1 MDEFHPVVLA
11 ADSTDLQANT
21 LSRISDAFTLGA
33 PAAAISGAMS
43 IYNTFLD
50 YAGQDVI
57 ETEAAVRRY
66 AGEEIGDY
74 YAEHKAG
81 ADLVGFVAGAVL
93 PASLATKGIQLARS
107 GAAVGSFGEALGYT
121 ASRKNYWLKE
131 ALKETAAD
139 GGTVK
144 SILQSS
150 ARRKQ
155 LGWEVADQALIGT
168 AQELAIV
175 ATMNDSPLFDN
186 ATAGDFAWNIALGTG
201 LAGTIGGGLG
211 SLAAKGILKNAAREV
226 QAELRRV
233 DTIYDPAQTG
243 LMKGT
248 EIGAY
253 LDNMLTRPD
262 GLETIGF
269 KYQYDGKR
277 YTQNLD
283 IGAPIAAARD
293 KATKVAQQE
302 IAIKF
307 NELAAGDAAVGQ
319 AYSNFVLNGIDAAR
333 QAGKSPDEIVE
344 LLHGYLNNIER
355 IEAVDID
362 RMAMDARKFYVNL
375 KPTGETATAPGGI
388 TSLNELRISSEE
400 GVFTYIIKDQSAP
413 RWKSER
419 NIASADDFEIG
430 RLVGRVRADT
440 IRVQAAELQ
449 PEYRGAGHGVA
460 AYANLADEAARLG
473 KKLTSD
479 VEVSESAVR
488 VWEALKGRG
497 YSVVQDVGAKWEVA
511 DGTKKLISNKPVF
524 TITAVPAARPS
535 AIDKLSRAFS
545 KERTKRTSQQAY
557 IIADDVTAADLNIVR
572 MDKLGTAK
580 VKDAFKL
587 APEADAVQLL
597 DGSFRFNPAS
607 KKVLAYRETPHT
619 VRMFIDLETG
629 TLSPQTVPVF
639 GDLIK
644 QGKFVNAVDYIA
656 AGSFKQRVSGTH
668 VSKID
673 APPLEGSARFAW
685 ASKRSISELYKLTGG
700 VVNSNDIPVMQ
711 RLVELE
717 RENFDTI
724 SKFSFRE
731 GAKVVPF
738 SDVMSLRAYVED
750 ARLEILQSQ
759 LGAIGTVGKASP
771 ETRVIAA
778 NLGTTREWVEE
789 TIGNGFKPLT
799 NNMALREAGILPTEA
814 ALTPQNVAVQWNFGS
829 VPKMV
834 PEDAYRMN
842 MGPSHLATMELGIQY
857 QQMVR
862 KNVANNAVNSV
873 LGDDADLIYDLNAF
887 AASGQPLSRSATA
900 EGAGATTFGAANAD
914 YGANAKIAVQD
925 LGKNVALVTQR
936 RRDEAI
942 ATLAPHVNAI
952 RDNPAAAAE
961 LGILTTALRKSPY
974 RYVFDPEGARRLV
987 STDVA
992 STASKANVS
1001 IDEALD
1007 LLEGTGAARHSFD
1020 INDEAV
1026 AEFLAAHA
1034 GMNHMRRD
1042 KMGTLYN
1049 ARGLTTV
1056 KTGDTPIIYVPPIN
1070 TVRYPYHAFVR
1081 TKAKVG
1087 LMSDTGMITAK
1098 SEAQLRELAASLQGD
1113 FDVFF
1118 KADTDNYF
1126 KAKGEYDYNLTLNEG
1141 AVNSE
1146 LSRRGKL
1153 ADFLPETR
1161 AENVLED
1168 YLQFHAKGE
1177 EKLVRTAAE
1186 VRNGQ
1191 FFAEM
1196 KFLSRTY
1203 RREAESV
1210 TRGIGSRF
1218 RSKVADPFGDYI
1230 KTALNISKQQEF
1242 PLLDSL
1248 NEFVDKVGT
1257 QAGEAFEKGF
1267 RDAKSGLISW
1277 DDANFLM
1284 EQYGMRGAYSNVN
1297 QYLAANERYPRNLI
1311 REGLQKANLL
1321 LAGFSLRLDLAN
1333 SLLNIIST
1341 PIMLGTELS
1350 SIRQRLKAGDP
1361 MLGKLNE
1368 LTSLKVPG
1376 QEMRA
1381 PTMTPRIAD
1390 AINNFFGPDKQ
1401 QLIGRY
1407 REIGAIKEI
1416 SQLYHE
1422 VLDDLSFRPDSGK
1435 GWVSKIEAGIEK
1447 GSKFTGN
1454 AFSEEL
1460 TRFISADVMRQITDP
1475 LVGAGK
1481 LSSKEQNAY
1490 ISTFVNRVQG
1500 NYVTSQRP
1508 VAFQGTTGAAISL
1521 FQTYTFNVLQQLHRH
1536 MEAGDK
1542 KTLLMFAGLQGSIFG
1557 LNGLPFFDAV
1567 NTHLIG
1573 SAVANNPQHNDLY
1586 NTLPS
1591 FNKELGDWMLYGTAS
1606 AFPLF
1611 SGSSPALYTRG
1622 DMNPRHITMIP
1633 VNPLDVPAVSASLK
1647 LMGTIASTGKNI
1659 LQGADV
1665 TDSLLK
1671 GLEHQGINRPLA
1683 GFAQLLA
1690 GRTTTSQGA
1699 LISAS
1704 SDMETTSLMAT
1715 VADRM
1720 TNFGGAA
1727 RLMGARPMDESI
1739 ALTTLYRQKQ
1749 YQAMDRARLE
1759 RLGEVVKTRLYGGE
1773 VPTDE
1778 EFEDFALRY
1787 ARSGGRVE
1795 NFSQAMQ
1802 RWSRDANVSV
1812 VNQLA
1817 NKLKS
1822 PYGQTLQT
1830 IMGGEKLPDYTT
1842 QLTEG
1847 E

>member
-1 MDEFHPVVLA
+1 MDDFHPVVLA

-66 AGEEIGDY
+66 AGDEIGDY

-93 PASLATKGIQLARS
+93 PISLATKGIQLARS

-121 ASRKNYWLKE
+121 ASKKNYWLQE

-144 SILQSS
+144 TILQSS

-155 LGWEVADQALIGT
+155 LGWEVADQAMIGT

-186 ATAGDFAWNIALGTG
+186 ATAGYFAWNIALGTG

-226 QAELRRV
+226 QAEMRLV
-233 DTIYDPAQTG
+233 DTIYDPAQMG

-375 KPTGETATAPGGI
+375 KPTGETA
-388 TSLNELRISSEE
+388 LEKL
-400 GVFTYIIKDQSAP
+400 
-413 RWKSER
+413 
-419 NIASADDFEIG
+419 
-430 RLVGRVRADT
+430 
-440 IRVQAAELQ
+440 
-449 PEYRGAGHGVA
+449 AG
-460 AYANLADEAARLG
+460 
-473 KKLTSD
+473 T
-479 VEVSESAVR
+479 
-488 VWEALKGRG
+488 
-497 YSVVQDVGAKWEVA
+497 
-511 DGTKKLISNKPVF
+511 
-524 TITAVPAARPS
+524 
-535 AIDKLSRAFS
+535 FS

-557 IIADDVTAADLNIVR
+557 MLADDVGAEDLNVVR

-731 GAKVVPF
+731 GAKIVPF

-759 LGAIGTVGKASP
+759 LGAIGTAGKASP

-873 LGDDADLIYDLNAF
+873 LGDDADLIYDLNTF
-887 AASGQPLSRSATA
+887 AASGKPLSRSATA

-942 ATLAPHVNAI
+942 AALSPNVNAI
-952 RDNPAAAAE
+952 RDDPMAAAE
-961 LGILTTALRKSPY
+961 LGILTTALRKSPM
-974 RYVFDPEGARRLV
+974 RYVLDPDGSNMLI
-987 STDVA
+987 STDVVA
-992 STASKANVS
+992 TMRKANIS
-1001 IDEALD
+1001 LDEALD
-1007 LLEGTGAARHSFD
+1007 LLEGTGAAKHSFEV
-1020 INDEAV
+1020 NSQAV
-1026 AEFLAAHA
+1026 VDFLKAHA
-1034 GMNHMRRD
+1034 GMNSSRRD
-1042 KMGTLYN
+1042 KLTTLYN
-1049 ARGLTTV
+1049 SRGLTTA
-1056 KTGDTPIIYVPPIN
+1056 KNGDLPIIYVPPIN

-1098 SEAQLRELAASLQGD
+1098 SDAQLRELAASLEGD
-1113 FDVFF
+1113 FDIFY

-1126 KAKGEYDYNLTLNEG
+1126 KAKGEYDYNLTLNESS
-1141 AVNSE
+1141 VNSE

-1168 YLQFHAKGE
+1168 YLMFHAKGE

-1196 KFLSRTY
+1196 KFLSRTF
-1203 RREAESV
+1203 RRESESV

-1267 RDAKSGLISW
+1267 RDAKSGLVSW

-1321 LAGFSLRLDLAN
+1321 LAGLSLRLDVAN
-1333 SLLNIIST
+1333 SLLNVIST
-1341 PIMLGTELS
+1341 PIMLGTELA
-1350 SIRQRLKAGDP
+1350 SIRQRLKTGDP

-1368 LTSLKVPG
+1368 LMSVKVPG
-1376 QEMRA
+1376 RDMRA
-1381 PTMTPRIAD
+1381 PSMMPRVAD
-1390 AINNFFGPDKQ
+1390 AINNYFGPRKEE
-1401 QLIGRY
+1401 LITRY

-1422 VLDDLSFRPDSGK
+1422 VLDDLAYRPESGK
-1435 GWVSKIEAGIEK
+1435 SWMTKLEAGIEK
-1447 GSKFTGN
+1447 GSKLTGN
-1454 AFSEEL
+1454 NMSEEL
-1460 TRFISADVMRQITDP
+1460 TRFLSADTMRQITDP
-1475 LVGAGK
+1475 LVEAGK
-1481 LSSKEQNAY
+1481 LSIKEQNAY

-1508 VAFQGTTGAAISL
+1508 VVFQGTTGAAISL

-1542 KTLLMFAGLQGSIFG
+1542 KTLLMFGGLQGSIFG

-1573 SAVANNPQHNDLY
+1573 SMVVGNSEHNDLY

-1611 SGSSPALYTRG
+1611 GGSSPALYTRG

-1633 VNPLDVPAVSASLK
+1633 VNPLDVPAVSASIK
-1647 LMGTIASTGKNI
+1647 LIDTISGMGKNI
-1659 LQGADV
+1659 MQGADI

-1671 GLEHQGINRPLA
+1671 GLEHQGLNRPLA

-1699 LISAS
+1699 IISAS
-1704 SDMETTSLMAT
+1704 NDMETTSLMAT
-1715 VADRM
+1715 VADRV
-1720 TNFGGAA
+1720 TNFGGVA

-1749 YQAMDRARLE
+1749 YQAMDKARLE
-1759 RLGEVVKTRLYGGE
+1759 RLGEVVKTKLYGGE
-1773 VPTDE
+1773 APTDE

-1787 ARSGGRVE
+1787 TRSGGRIE

>member
-33 PAAAISGAMS
+33 PAAAVSGAMS

-50 YAGQDVI
+50 YAGQDVT
-57 ETEAAVRRY
+57 ETEAAVRQY
-66 AGEEIGDY
+66 AGDTVGDY

-81 ADLVGFVAGAVL
+81 ADLVGFVGGAIL
-93 PASLATKGIQLARS
+93 PASLGTKGLQLLRGGTAL
-107 GAAVGSFGEALGYT
+107 GSFGEALGYT
-121 ASRKNYWLKE
+121 ASRKNYWLQE

-155 LGWEVADQALIGT
+155 LGWEVADQAMIGT

-175 ATMNDSPLFDN
+175 ATMNDSPIFNND
-186 ATAGDFAWNIALGTG
+186 TAGDFAWNIALGTG

-211 SLAAKGILKNAAREV
+211 SLAAKGILKTAAREV
-226 QAELRRV
+226 QAEMRLV
-233 DTIYDPAQTG
+233 DTIFDPAQMG
-243 LMKGT
+243 LNKGS
-248 EIGAY
+248 EISAY
-253 LDNMLTRPD
+253 MDSMLSRPD
-262 GLETIGF
+262 GLEKIGF
-269 KYQYDGKR
+269 SYKYDGKR
-277 YTQNLD
+277 YTQTLD
-283 IGAPIAAARD
+283 IGAPINAARD
-293 KATKVAQQE
+293 KATRVAQQE

-307 NELAAGDAAVGQ
+307 NELAAGDAAIGQ
-319 AYSNFVLNGIDAAR
+319 AYSSFVLNGIDAAR

-344 LLHGYLNNIER
+344 LLHGYLNNVER
-355 IEAVDID
+355 IEAVDLG
-362 RMAMDARKFYVNL
+362 RMAMDARKFYINL
-375 KPTGETATAPGGI
+375 EPSGDTALEQLA
-388 TSLNELRISSEE
+388 SS
-400 GVFTYIIKDQSAP
+400 FT
-413 RWKSER
+413 
-419 NIASADDFEIG
+419 
-430 RLVGRVRADT
+430 
-440 IRVQAAELQ
+440 
-449 PEYRGAGHGVA
+449 
-460 AYANLADEAARLG
+460 
-473 KKLTSD
+473 
-479 VEVSESAVR
+479 
-488 VWEALKGRG
+488 
-497 YSVVQDVGAKWEVA
+497 
-511 DGTKKLISNKPVF
+511 
-524 TITAVPAARPS
+524 
-535 AIDKLSRAFS
+535 
-545 KERTKRTSQQAY
+545 KERTRKTTKQAY
-557 IIADDVTAADLNIVR
+557 MLANDVTAADLNIAR
-572 MDKLGTAK
+572 MDQLGTQK
-580 VKDAFKL
+580 LKDAFKL
-587 APEADAVQLL
+587 APDADAIQLP
-597 DGSFRFNPAS
+597 DGSFRFNPRS
-607 KKVLAYRETPHT
+607 EKVLKFRETPHT

-644 QGKFVNAVDYIA
+644 QGKFFSTIDYIA
-656 AGSFKQRVSGTH
+656 SGSFKKEIKGMVDTA
-668 VSKID
+668 ID
-673 APPLEGSARFAW
+673 QAPIDGSARFAW
-685 ASKRSISELYKLTGG
+685 ASQRSISEVLKASKGTI
-700 VVNSNDIPVMQ
+700 SANDIPMLQ

-717 RENFDTI
+717 RAGNIDSLSKI
-724 SKFSFRE
+724 SILEK
-731 GAKVVPF
+731 GGNKVPYT
-738 SDVMSLRAYVED
+738 DLMSLRSYVED
-750 ARLEILQSQ
+750 QRLRLLEEGF
-759 LGAIGTVGKASP
+759 GAGKKP
-771 ETRVIAA
+771 EVRIVAA

-799 NNMALREAGILPTEA
+799 NNMALREGGILPTEA
-814 ALTPQNVAVQWNFGS
+814 ALTPRSVAMQWNFGV

-842 MGPSHLATMELGIQY
+842 MGPSHLATMELGVQY
-857 QQMVR
+857 QMTVR
-862 KNVANNAVNSV
+862 NNVANNAMVV
-873 LGDDADLIYDLNAF
+873 LGEDADLIYDLNTF
-887 AASGQPLSRSATA
+887 AAKGQPLSRATTA

-914 YGANAKIAVQD
+914 YGANAKLAVQE

-1284 EQYGMRGAYSNVN
+1284 EQYGMRGAYSNVD

-1475 LVGAGK
+1475 LVDAGK